1 MSTLNDSLNSGG
13 RHKPEEGMM
22 VEAFLILLIIV
33 IALDVA
39 ALRWGVD
46 STEGVNSPEWERR
59 QQWPAF
65 H

>member
-1 MSTLNDSLNSGG
+1 
-13 RHKPEEGMM
+13 MM

-33 IALDVA
+33 IALDIA

-46 STEGVNSPEWERR
+46 STEDVNSPEWERR